1 MNGRIG
7 AWPAILF
14 VVVSVVGISQVQP
27 RLATSTH
34 KLRQRDD
41 VFLLPPPNQLRVMTL
56 GYRAAATDLLW
67 AKLLL
72 EYGLHG
78 QEKRAFPDVGRYID
92 GIIALEPDFPLVYD
106 FVDTILV
113 YPPGPEGTAE
123 DARMARRYL
132 ERGTQERP
140 YDGKLWVHAGQFVAF
155 IGPAFIKEEKE
166 SERWRVDGAKMIAH
180 GVEIGGDTYRSLAAT
195 TILGHAG
202 ERQAQIDH
210 LQRAY
215 AMADNNEDRA
225 QFWRKLQA
233 LQVDTDAEQAITAVD
248 RELSPYRFLKRS
260 TGLLIGPRRS
270 AVLCA
275 GPGSFDRRG
284 CAPDWHKLVADAK

>member
-1 MNGRIG
+1 MTPRTSV
-7 AWPAILF
+7 WPALLL
-14 VVVSVVGISQVQP
+14 VALSVVGIGFVQP
-27 RLATSTH
+27 GLAKNTH

-72 EYGLHG
+72 EYGMHG
-78 QEKRAFPDVGRYID
+78 QEKRAFPDVGRYVD
-92 GIIALEPDFPLVYD
+92 GIIALEPDYASIYD
-106 FVDTILV
+106 FVDTIIV
-113 YPPGPEGTAE
+113 YPPGPEGTAD

-132 ERGTQERP
+132 ERGMRERP
-140 YDGKLWVHAGQFVAF
+140 YDGKLAVHAGQFVAF
-155 IGPAFIKEEKE
+155 IGPVFIKDEKE
-166 SERWRVDGAKMIAH
+166 SEQWRVDGAKMIAH
-180 GVEIGGDTYRSLAAT
+180 GVELGGDTYRSLAAT

-215 AMADNNEDRA
+215 AMADSDEDRT
-225 QFWRKLQA
+225 QFLRKLRA
-233 LQVDTDAEQAITAVD
+233 LQVESDSETAITAVD

-270 AVLCA
+270 AAQCA
-275 GPGSFDRRG
+275 GPGSYDRHG
-284 CAPDWHKLVADAK
+284 CAPDWQRLVDDAK

>member
-1 MNGRIG
+1 MSTRGG
-7 AWPAILF
+7 AWPAIAL
-14 VVVSVVGISQVQP
+14 VVVSVVGIGLVQP
-27 RLATSTH
+27 GLARSVH

-56 GYRAAATDLLW
+56 GYRAAGADLLW

-92 GIIALEPDFPLVYD
+92 GIIALEPDFGSVYE

-113 YPPGPEGTAE
+113 YPPGPAGTAD

-132 ERGTQERP
+132 ERGTLERP
-140 YDGKLWVHAGQFVAF
+140 YDGKLWVHAGQFIAF

-166 SERWRVDGAKMIAH
+166 SERWRVDGAKMIAR
-180 GVEIGGDTYRSLAAT
+180 GVELGGDTYRSLAAT

-202 ERQAQIDH
+202 ERQAEIDH

-215 AMADNNEDRA
+215 AMADNVEDRT
-225 QFWRKLQA
+225 QFLRKLKA
-233 LQVDTDAEQAITAVD
+233 LQVEADSEQAITAVD
-248 RELSPYRFLKRS
+248 RELAPYRFLKRS

-270 AVLCA
+270 AALCA
-275 GPGSFDRRG
+275 GPGSYDRRG
-284 CAPDWHKLVADAK
+284 CAADWQKLVNDAK